1 MEKVN
6 DNVLAEIRKLGAFDL
21 EACYS
26 CGTCSAICPLS
37 KEDASFPRRM
47 IRYAML
53 GLEKRILAAPEP
65 WLCYYCGECSETCP
79 RQAEPAALMMALRR
93 FATRKYSLGRM
104 ADAIYSS
111 LASVFT
117 WLLLS
122 AVALVLVLLAI
133 DPGMNRREFDFQ
145 SFIPLD
151 PIHWAGLV
159 LVGFIVLVAAIQ
171 VWILYRNLR
180 SGLPVRRD
188 RDVGPGAVPPAGA
201 DALKAGQAGI
211 SAWKALGESVVQKRF
226 GECDDGQW
234 RRLAHMAV
242 SWGFMG
248 MFLAT
253 IIIGAVDFHWL
264 HWPRWVSLVVG
275 SVSGVVCS
283 LGLGYYIYLRLA
295 KKTAVGRYSHPS
307 DWVFLLLLALSVL
320 SGFVIVGFRFLG
332 LPMAAYATAV
342 FHLVVVF
349 DLLVTFPFSKF
360 AHVVYRPV
368 ALWFAGLKQVK

>member
-1 MEKVN
+1 MEQVN
-6 DNVLAEIRKLGAFDL
+6 ENVLAEIKKLGAFDL

-26 CGTCSAICPLS
+26 CGTCSGICPLS
-37 KEDASFPRRM
+37 KDTASFPRRLL
-47 IRYAML
+47 RYAQL

-122 AVALVLVLLAI
+122 AAAIGAILLAY
-133 DPGMNRREFDFQ
+133 DPNMNLDKVDFL
-145 SFIPLD
+145 SFISLAN
-151 PIHWAGLV
+151 IHDAGIGLSA
-159 LVGFIVLVAAIQ
+159 FIVLAAAIQ
-171 VWILYRNLR
+171 LWILYRNLR
-180 SGLPVRRD
+180 
-188 RDVGPGAVPPAGA
+188 GPGAS
-201 DALKAGQAGI
+201 ALKAGQAAI
-211 SAWKALGESVVQKRF
+211 SAWKALNESVMQKRF
-226 GECDDGQW
+226 GECADDKL

-253 IIIGAVDFHWL
+253 LVILGVDYNIL
-264 HWPRWVSLVVG
+264 PLPRWVSLAIG
-275 SVSGVVCS
+275 SVSGVACS
-283 LGLGYYIYLRLA
+283 LGLGYYFYLRL
-295 KKTAVGRYSHPS
+295 KGKTAVGKYSHPS
-307 DWVFLLLLALSVL
+307 DWAFLLLLALSIL
-320 SGFVIVGFRFLG
+320 SGYVMLFFRFMNM
-332 LPMAAYATAV
+332 PMAAYWTFA

-360 AHVVYRPV
+360 AHVIYRPV
-368 ALWFAGLKQVK
+368 ALFLAGMK

>member
-1 MEKVN
+1 MENVN
-6 DNVLAEIRKLGAFDL
+6 DRVLAEIKKLGAFDL

-26 CGTCSAICPLS
+26 CGTCSAVCPLS
-37 KEDASFPRRM
+37 KEAASFPRRL
-47 IRYAML
+47 IRYALL

-65 WLCYYCGECSETCP
+65 WLCYYCGECSDSCP

-93 FATRKYSLGRM
+93 FATRRYSLGRV

-122 AVALVLVLLAI
+122 AAALALVLLGI
-133 DPGMNRREFDFQ
+133 DPDMNRREFDFQ

-151 PIHWAGLV
+151 PIHWAGIALV
-159 LVGFIVLVAAIQ
+159 AFIVLVAAIQ
-171 VWILYRNLR
+171 VWILVRNL
-180 SGLPVRRD
+180 SGNANALAALR
-188 RDVGPGAVPPAGA
+188 AKKAGSSA
-201 DALKAGQAGI
+201 FRALK
-211 SAWKALGESVVQKRF
+211 ESVLQNRF
-226 GECDDGQW
+226 GECADDRL

-253 IIIGAVDFHWL
+253 VIIGAVDFDWL

-275 SVSGVVCS
+275 SVSGVACS
-283 LGLGYYIYLRLA
+283 LGLGYYLYLRLA
-295 KKTAVGRYSHPS
+295 RKTAVGKYSHPS
-307 DWVFLLLLALSVL
+307 DWAFLLLLALSVL
-320 SGFVIVGFRFLG
+320 SGFVIVAFRFLG
-332 LPMAAYATAV
+332 LPMAAYAAAV
-342 FHLVVVF
+342 FHLVAVF

-368 ALWFAGLKQVK
+368 ALFLAGLK

>member
-6 DNVLAEIRKLGAFDL
+6 ENVLAEIKKLGAFDL

-26 CGTCSAICPLS
+26 CGTCSVVCPLS
-37 KEDASFPRRM
+37 VDAVSFPRRM

-93 FATRKYSLGRM
+93 FATRRYSLGRV

-117 WLLLS
+117 WALLS
-122 AVALVLVLLAI
+122 AAALFMIFLAWN
-133 DPGMNRREFDFQ
+133 PKMNLEKVDFL
-145 SFIPLD
+145 SVISLSH
-151 PIHWAGLV
+151 IHGAGIGLTV
-159 LVGFIVLVAAIQ
+159 FIVLAAAIQ
-171 VWILYRNLR
+171 LWILYRNLR
-180 SGLPVRRD
+180 R
-188 RDVGPGAVPPAGA
+188 GPGAAPLSMKKAVPAAGR
-201 DALKAGQAGI
+201 ALSEA
-211 SAWKALGESVVQKRF
+211 VMQKRF
-226 GECDDGQW
+226 GECADDKL
-234 RRLAHMAV
+234 RRLAHMGV

-253 IIIGAVDFHWL
+253 LIILGVDYNLLPF
-264 HWPRWVSLVVG
+264 PRWVSLVVG
-275 SVSGVVCS
+275 FISGVACS
-283 LGLGYYIYLRLA
+283 LGMGYYFYLRL
-295 KKTAVGRYSHPS
+295 KGKTAVGKYSHSS
-307 DWVFLLLLALSVL
+307 DWAFLLLLALSIL
-320 SGFVIVGFRFLG
+320 SGYVMLFFRFTN
-332 LPMAAYATAV
+332 LPMAAYWTFA

-360 AHVVYRPV
+360 AHVIYRPV
-368 ALWFAGLKQVK
+368 ALWLAGMK